1 MGDLVPRCAVIENEF
16 LGATGRREEI
26 QQRITVHS
34 YPKAH
39 GELLDDDEEGVEGSF
54 RHQTEGIKTKGII
67 GYSISDPDSRRNKCT
82 LRH

>member
-26 QQRITVHS
+26 QQRKTVHS

-39 GELLDDDEEGVEGSF
+39 GELLDDVEEGVEGSF
-54 RHQTEGIKTKGII
+54 RHQTEGIKLKASSAIDI
-67 GYSISDPDSRRNKCT
+67 
-82 LRH
+82 